1 MDKLKICR
9 KDKFIMFILGLFII
23 FGIIWIY
30 PECFDNVY
38 GLNFL
43 SEDRY
48 SGGRNLLDDF
58 GIVVFGAPI
67 IIIWCYPIKQYISI
81 LLDIK
86 FQKLV
91 TVTVRGR
98 KRPEAEV
105 FDRYVPGTKDENDI
119 HFYWKAIDDSKKK
132 YRFFVFKDVNTLK
145 GETTKHYYNV
155 TYYKYSKIVTHIE
168 KAKIKQINN
177 VEKQ

>member
-9 KDKFIMFILGLFII
+9 KDKFIMFILGLFIV
-23 FGIIWIY
+23 FGVLWIY
-30 PECFDNVY
+30 PECYESVY
-38 GLNFL
+38 EFFVL
-43 SEDRY
+43 SETPALGYRKLF
-48 SGGRNLLDDF
+48 RDF
-58 GIVVFGAPI
+58 GIVVSGVPTI
-67 IIIWCYPIKQYISI
+67 IMWCYPIKQYISI

-91 TVTVRGR
+91 TVTVKGR
-98 KRPEAEV
+98 KRPESEV

-119 HFYWKAIDDSKKK
+119 HFYWKAMDDSKKK

-168 KAKIKQINN
+168 KAQKIKPI
-177 VEKQ
+177 K

>member
-9 KDKFIMFILGLFII
+9 KDKLIMFLVGAFAVIGCLWL
-23 FGIIWIY
+23 Y
-30 PECFDNVY
+30 PQSCVSVY
-38 GLNFL
+38 RFFVL
-43 SEDRY
+43 SEEPDLGYRQ
-48 SGGRNLLDDF
+48 LLYDLTMLF
-58 GIVVFGAPI
+58 WGIPN

-91 TVTVRGR
+91 TVTVKGR